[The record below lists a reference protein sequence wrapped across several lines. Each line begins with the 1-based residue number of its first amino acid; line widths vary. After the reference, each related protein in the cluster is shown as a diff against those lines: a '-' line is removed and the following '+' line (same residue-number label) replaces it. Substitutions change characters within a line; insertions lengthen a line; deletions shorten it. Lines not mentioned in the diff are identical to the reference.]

1 VATATLSIRQ
11 DHAAAAVRPSISGT
25 GGTGSPPVP
34 IGFVEQDKAWCT
46 CAGGP
51 AGLGSCPV
59 APELD
64 RKKASRSPGS
74 SYSIEATRLGVL
86 QRASPRS
93 PRCTTQCTDSLSSPQ
108 TEGSFC
114 CLPRL
119 PDSTNARCRDCSNQ
133 HFFYRPVTSNRH
145 LILVY
150 RSGLL
155 VTGW

>member
-34 IGFVEQDKAWCT
+34 IGSVEQDKAWCT
-46 CAGGP
+46 ST

-74 SYSIEATRLGVL
+74 SYSIEATRL
-86 QRASPRS
+86 SPMHN
-93 PRCTTQCTDSLSSPQ
+93 TQCTDSPSSPQ
-108 TEGSFC
+108 TEGSFS

-119 PDSTNARCRDCSNQ
+119 LCPGQHECPMQSRPDLGVLYGVC
-133 HFFYRPVTSNRH
+133 
-145 LILVY
+145 I
-150 RSGLL
+150 
-155 VTGW
+155 